1 LKRFEMRIKFTGC
14 LFVIASLLSCVQIA
28 RTASDGPV
36 TAMNGMV
43 VSAQRLASEAG
54 RSLLEAGGNAVDAAV
69 ATGFALAVVH
79 PSAGNIGG
87 GGFMVIR
94 FPDSS
99 ATTIDFREKAPLRAR
114 RDMYLNDDGSV
125 NPQKSR
131 VGYLAVGVPGSVAGL
146 CFALEK
152 YGTKSLP
159 EVLAPAIKLA
169 QNGFAVTPRQARQF
183 GRLRARF
190 AQFPATAAIFLK
202 ADGTPLGKGEI
213 LIQKDLA
220 KTLRSIAK
228 QGADA
233 FYRGEIAGLIAK
245 EMQRNGG
252 LISRKDLAN
261 YRAVERRPIHAVY
274 KGYDVISMGPPS
286 SGGILLAEML
296 NILSAAHFQAGEF
309 NSSAYVHLL
318 VEVMRRAFADRA
330 KYLGDTDF
338 VPVPV
343 SGLLSRK
350 YARELWKTIDL
361 YHATPSKRVANVD
374 PHLFQKESEETTHY
388 SVAQK
393 DGMAVSVTT
402 TLNGS
407 YGCYAVV
414 SGAGFLLNNEM
425 DDFSAKPGSPNMFG
439 LIQSDANAIAPAKRM
454 LSSMTPTIIA
464 KGDKLFLV
472 IGSPGGPTIINTVME
487 IFLNITEFNMN
498 IRLAIDAP
506 RFHHQWLPD
515 VIQYEKNG
523 LNEKTIQALMKMG
536 HELKERSAIGEAQGI
551 MYDAAKNQLLGAADR
566 RGEGAAVGF

>member
-1 LKRFEMRIKFTGC
+1 MKMKLIKKNIFYALILL
-14 LFVIASLLSCVQIA
+14 LFCVQIA
-28 RTASDGPV
+28 KGASGEPV
-36 TAMNGMV
+36 TAVKGMV
-43 VSAQRLASEAG
+43 VSAQKLASEAG
-54 RSLLEAGGNAVDAAV
+54 ISLLEAGGNAVDAAV

-87 GGFMVIR
+87 GGFMVVR
-94 FPDSS
+94 FPDGKT
-99 ATTIDFREKAPLRAR
+99 TTIDFREKAPLRAR

-169 QNGFAVTPRQARQF
+169 QDGFAVTPRQARQF
-183 GRLRARF
+183 AGLRDRF
-190 AQFPATAAIFLK
+190 LQFPATAAIFLK
-202 ADGTPLGKGEI
+202 PDGTPLGKGEI
-213 LIQKDLA
+213 LTQKDLA
-220 KTLRSIAK
+220 KTLRMIAK
-228 QGADA
+228 QGPDA
-233 FYRGEIAGLIAK
+233 FYRGEISRLIVK
-245 EMQRNGG
+245 QMEQNGG
-252 LISRKDLAN
+252 LIGPEDLAN
-261 YRAVERRPIHAVY
+261 YSAVERKPIRGEY
-274 KGYDVISMGPPS
+274 KGYDIISMGPPS
-286 SGGILLAEML
+286 SGGILLTEML
-296 NILSAAHFQAGEF
+296 NVLSAAHLQAAEF
-309 NSSAYVHLL
+309 NSPAYVHLL
-318 VEVMRRAFADRA
+318 VEVMRRAFADRG

-361 YHATPSKRVANVD
+361 RRATPSKRVANVD

-414 SGAGFLLNNEM
+414 DGAGFLLNNEM

-439 LIQSDANAIAPAKRM
+439 LIQSNANAIAPAKRM
-454 LSSMTPTIIA
+454 LSSMTPTIISRD
-464 KGDKLFLV
+464 DKLFLV

-498 IRLAIDAP
+498 IRQAIDAP

-523 LNEKTIQALMKMG
+523 LSEKTIQALMKIG

-551 MYDAAKNQLLGAADR
+551 MYDAAKKQLLGAADK